1 MKDGENINILSK
13 TNCKKELGVHIDS
26 ELRFNEH
33 IKNQVKRARRT
44 AGVINSTILN
54 KTQNIMLPLFKSM
67 VRPIIEYANSV
78 WSPYLVQDIK
88 NIENIQR
95 TFTKK
100 IYGMNNKNYHQR
112 LISLNLPSLE
122 FRRLRGDLIEVYKI
136 IHNIYD
142 PATTKKLFTMVSDHS
157 STRKSNNLN
166 LFKRRT
172 NNNVWNDLP
181 GDVVHAKNVNLFKN
195 KIDSYFRT
203 YKYSTELYK
212 ARGLNYGR
220 NL

>member
-1 MKDGENINILSK
+1 
-13 TNCKKELGVHIDS
+13 
-26 ELRFNEH
+26 
-33 IKNQVKRARRT
+33 
-44 AGVINSTILN
+44 
-54 KTQNIMLPLFKSM
+54 
-67 VRPIIEYANSV
+67 
-78 WSPYLVQDIK
+78 
-88 NIENIQR
+88 
-95 TFTKK
+95 
-100 IYGMNNKNYHQR
+100 
-112 LISLNLPSLE
+112 
-122 FRRLRGDLIEVYKI
+122 
-136 IHNIYD
+136 
-142 PATTKKLFTMVSDHS
+142 MVSDHS